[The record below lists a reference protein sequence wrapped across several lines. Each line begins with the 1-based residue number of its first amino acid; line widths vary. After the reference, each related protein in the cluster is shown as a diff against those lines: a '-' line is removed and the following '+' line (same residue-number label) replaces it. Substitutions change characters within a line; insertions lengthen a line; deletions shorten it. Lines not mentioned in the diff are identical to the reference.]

1 MEAKIVKIGNSKG
14 VRIPKKVLQEYSIE
28 DTIEMNLLEEGILIK
43 PAKKVRQGWD
53 EAFARMAAEGD
64 DELLIDDVFED
75 ETFDF

>member
-1 MEAKIVKIGNSKG
+1 MEAKIIKIGNSKG

-28 DTIEMNLLEEGILIK
+28 DSIEMSLLKEGILLQ
-43 PAKKVRQGWD
+43 PTKKVREGWD
-53 EAFARMAAEGD
+53 EAFAKMAAEGD